1 MTIQE
6 ASYTMSE
13 GSKAIFDRWWADK
26 PEKPYIDSLNDRLV
40 IMQRELIIHHFNSMD
55 MKAKI
60 RAGLTLARLEEEIA
74 KNTEIRMLKEEARIE
89 AERFRRVRSKIKA
102 KTEAEAE
109 VSEPIVAKTAVTTKP
124 NIRTKPVNTG
134 LVTTIKPTPVEEV
147 IATTTPKPRSR
158 TKAASVEEVVATTN
172 PRPKTRTKPVETSTT
187 RARARAKK
195 PIEV

>member
-13 GSKAIFDRWWADK
+13 GSKAIFARWWADK

-102 KTEAEAE
+102 KTEAEA
-109 VSEPIVAKTAVTTKP
+109 SEPIVTPIVAKTAVTTKP

-134 LVTTIKPTPVEEV
+134 LVTTIKP
-147 IATTTPKPRSR
+147 R

>member
-13 GSKAIFDRWWADK
+13 GSKAIFARWWADK
-26 PEKPYIDSLNDRLV
+26 PEKPYIDSLNDRLI

-89 AERFRRVRSKIKA
+89 AERFRRVRSKA
-102 KTEAEAE
+102 KVKAEAE
-109 VSEPIVAKTAVTTKP
+109 VTEPIVAEPTVTPIVAKTAVTTKP

-134 LVTTIKPTPVEEV
+134 LVTTIKP
-147 IATTTPKPRSR
+147 R

>member
-6 ASYTMSE
+6 AGYTMSE
-13 GSKAIFDRWWADK
+13 GSKAIFARWWADK

-74 KNTEIRMLKEEARIE
+74 KNTEARMLKEEARIE

-109 VSEPIVAKTAVTTKP
+109 VAEPIVVTPIVAKTAVTTKP

-134 LVTTIKPTPVEEV
+134 LVTTIKP
-147 IATTTPKPRSR
+147 R

-172 PRPKTRTKPVETSTT
+172 PRPRSRTKSVETSTT

>member
-13 GSKAIFDRWWADK
+13 GSKAIFARWWADK

-89 AERFRRVRSKIKA
+89 AERFRRVRSKA
-102 KTEAEAE
+102 KVKTEAE
-109 VSEPIVAKTAVTTKP
+109 VSEPIVTPIVAEPTVTPIVAKTAVTTKP

-134 LVTTIKPTPVEEV
+134 LVTTIKP
-147 IATTTPKPRSR
+147 R

-172 PRPKTRTKPVETSTT
+172 PRPRSRTKPVETSTT